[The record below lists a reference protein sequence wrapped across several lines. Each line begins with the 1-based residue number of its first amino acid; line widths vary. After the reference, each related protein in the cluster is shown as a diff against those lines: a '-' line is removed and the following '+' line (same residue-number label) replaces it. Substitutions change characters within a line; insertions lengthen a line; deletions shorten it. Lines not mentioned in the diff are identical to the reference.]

1 MILNCYDVFGNGN
14 NVAEKQQ
21 FIFKRE
27 GNVMVSKK
35 LRKVMHRS
43 LAVATSAV
51 LIATA
56 SIGAGFTVSAEGD
69 YEDAT
74 KTVVSDPKSSNPD
87 KQSSKEVGN
96 ITSDTYGII
105 VENGGSV
112 TAHGDVDSIGT
123 GIINLGGEVTVDGS
137 VNANE
142 GSTENNGISVYGEGT
157 VTVGENVT
165 GAEDGIYVTGGGVVN
180 VGGNV
185 TGLSDDGIQIGH
197 DDDFYEETDN
207 ESNNKSNGT
216 VTVGGNV
223 TGNYALWIENGK
235 VDVSGN
241 VSGNNYG
248 VNVDQSEIKVKK
260 DVTASDTGISA
271 KNKSNVT
278 VGGNV
283 TAQNGVNAY
292 GESNVTIDGDVTSDV
307 ADDASAGATYA
318 YNTGISSSRSN
329 VTVGGNVTS
338 RINGVEARYDSNVT
352 IGGDVTAD
360 VLGITSRDSTISVKG
375 SVKSNGMLGV
385 QSNGSNISIEKDV
398 EGDLAGIMAGSD
410 KKYKNMEREER
421 LFIGTIGSGNLE
433 YEMIPS
439 EIRVG
444 GNVTGG
450 VMGLVSDNSS
460 TINVK
465 GDVTASGT
473 SIDNETIKLMNDGRD
488 FDPDD
493 PISKIIST
501 IPSASIGVIIGLDD
515 DTDRPAR
522 ALAIPADEVVDPEA
536 GANPEEGNQKT
547 EPVKGV
553 VIVEGA
559 AKAEDNG
566 NGAYGVLVAN
576 LKNATAEEIIA
587 ETPDIVVYEFNLGEN
602 GQVVGYQDYSSM
614 FNRDYGP
621 DFEPSYPSVRT
632 LATTSED
639 TLTEAAPIEAAPI
652 EGEPS
657 EDTDELA
664 KEVIDTVKGLINY
677 IIKHDEEVTL
687 DSLNDGEDVRVFGDG
702 LETMRIGE
710 VLNIKFQEGYE
721 LDNEDYLKT
730 IASVEMV
737 SDGVYK
743 ITLNSE
749 LGGINIKALEKAIK
763 EEILDDDPDEP
774 DNKED
779 DSEEKPQE
787 KTNDDPVVVII
798 EESDPDPA
806 PDSEPDPEPDS
817 APAPAVVPLVATTV
831 APAPA
836 PAPAEPAVL
845 GEKREA
851 AVLGARKASTDD
863 TTNSPVR
870 MMIILLAFFGVL
882 VIGGTK
888 FFAKEK

>member
-1 MILNCYDVFGNGN
+1 
-14 NVAEKQQ
+14 
-21 FIFKRE
+21 
-27 GNVMVSKK
+27 MVSKK

-56 SIGAGFTVSAEGD
+56 SIGAGFTVSAEGEP
-69 YEDAT
+69 EDVT
-74 KTVVSDPKSSNPD
+74 VTVVSDPKSD
-87 KQSSKEVGN
+87 DADEQESKV
-96 ITSDTYGII
+96 
-105 VENGGSV
+105 VGSV
-112 TAHGDVDSIGT
+112 TAT
-123 GIINLGGEVTVDGS
+123 GNGIEVRNGGEVT
-137 VNANE
+137 AN
-142 GSTENNGISVYGEGT
+142 GDVHSDYGH
-157 VTVGENVT
+157 
-165 GAEDGIYVTGGGVVN
+165 GVVN
-180 VGGNV
+180 EGGTVYVERNV
-185 TGLSDDGIQIGH
+185 DAGSEGATTEAHGIKSDG
-197 DDDFYEETDN
+197 E
-207 ESNNKSNGT
+207 GT

-223 TGNYALWIENGK
+223 TGKTDGVHVENGGEVKVSGNVTGLNDDGVQIGNYYDIREDLIRTDDDSTVNVNKRSGTVTVGGDVTGKDYGLNIINGK
-235 VDVSGN
+235 VDVTGN
-241 VSGNNYG
+241 VSGD
-248 VNVDQSEIKVKK
+248 VNAEYLSEVNIGGS
-260 DVTASDTGISA
+260 VTADYGISA
-271 KNKSNVT
+271 YDGTNVT

-283 TAQNGVNAY
+283 TAQYGVEAY
-292 GESNVTIDGDVTSDV
+292 GESNVTIDGDVTADV
-307 ADDASAGATYA
+307 ADDASAGATYG
-318 YNTGISSSRSN
+318 NGITSSRSN

-352 IGGDVTAD
+352 VGGDVTAD
-360 VLGITSRDSTISVKG
+360 VFGINSRYSIISVEG
-375 SVKSNGMLGV
+375 SVKSNRMLGV
-385 QSNGSNISIEKDV
+385 ESKGSNISIGKDV
-398 EGDLAGIMAGSD
+398 EGDLAGIMAGSY
-410 KKYKNMEREER
+410 KKYKNMEREDG
-421 LFIGTIGSGNLE
+421 LVIGIIGSENLE

-450 VMGLVSDNSS
+450 VIGLASDNSS

-465 GDVTASGT
+465 GDVTASGK
-473 SIDNETIKLMNDGRD
+473 SIDNETIMLMNDGRE

-614 FNRDYGP
+614 FNRDYDH
-621 DFEPSYPSVRT
+621 DFDPPYPSVRT
-632 LATTSED
+632 LAATSED

-657 EDTDELA
+657 EDADELA
-664 KEVIDTVKGLINY
+664 AEVIDTVKGLINY
-677 IIKHDEEVTL
+677 IIKHDDEVTL

-702 LETMRIGE
+702 LETMRIGD

-730 IASVEMV
+730 IASVEKI

-749 LGGINIKALEKAIK
+749 LGGINIKALKKAIQ
-763 EEILDDDPDEP
+763 EEIIDDPVVDPDEP

-779 DSEEKPQE
+779 DPEEKPQE
-787 KTNDDPVVVII
+787 NNDPVVVII

-806 PDSEPDPEPDS
+806 PDSESDPEPAS
-817 APAPAVVPLVATTV
+817 APAPAVIPLVATTV

-863 TTNSPVR
+863 TTNLPIR
-870 MMIILLAFFGVL
+870 AMIIIIASLGALIVC
-882 VIGGTK
+882 GTK
-888 FFAKEK
+888 YCVKER

>member
-1 MILNCYDVFGNGN
+1 
-14 NVAEKQQ
+14 
-21 FIFKRE
+21 
-27 GNVMVSKK
+27 MVSKK

-43 LAVATSAV
+43 LAVATSAI

-69 YEDAT
+69 YENAT
-74 KTVVSDPKSSNPD
+74 ETVISNNKDDP
-87 KQSSKEVGN
+87 KEVGN
-96 ITSDTYGII
+96 ITSDSVGIF
-105 VENGGSV
+105 VSNGGEV
-112 TAHGDVDSIGT
+112 TAHGDVDAHGT
-123 GIINLGGEVTVDGS
+123 GIANAGGTVTVDGN
-137 VNANE
+137 VNATE
-142 GSTENNGISVYGEGT
+142 GSTQTNGIQVSGEGT

-165 GAEDGIYVTGGGVVN
+165 GAEDGIHVTGGGVVN

-185 TGLSDDGIQIGH
+185 TGLEDDGIQVGH
-197 DDDFYEETDN
+197 DNGFYEETDD

-248 VNVDQSEIKVKK
+248 VNADQSEIEVKK
-260 DVTASDTGISA
+260 DVTASYTGISA
-271 KNKSNVT
+271 ENKSNVT

-283 TAQNGVNAY
+283 TAQCGVEAY
-292 GESNVTIDGDVTSDV
+292 DESNVTIDGDVTADV

-318 YNTGISSSRSN
+318 YSTGIYSSRSN

-338 RINGVEARYDSNVT
+338 KRDGVSARNDSNVT
-352 IGGDVTAD
+352 VGGDVTAD
-360 VLGITSRDSTISVKG
+360 ILGITSRDSTISVKG
-375 SVKSNGMLGV
+375 SVKSNRMLGV
-385 QSNGSNISIEKDV
+385 ESNGSNISIGKDV
-398 EGDLAGIMAGSD
+398 EGDLAGIMAGSY
-410 KKYKNMEREER
+410 KKNKNMEREEG
-421 LFIGTIGSGNLE
+421 LVIGIIGSENLE

-450 VMGLVSDNSS
+450 VMGLVSDYSS

-515 DTDRPAR
+515 DDGGELLESRYLSQANT
-522 ALAIPADEVVDPEA
+522 EA
-536 GANPEEGNQKT
+536 GILENEDPTENNQGS

-553 VIVEGA
+553 VIVEGS

-587 ETPDIVVYEFNLGEN
+587 ETPDIVVYEFNLGEK

-614 FNRDYGP
+614 FNREYGP
-621 DFEPSYPSVRT
+621 DFDPVSSYPSVRT
-632 LATTSED
+632 LAATSED
-639 TLTEAAPIEAAPI
+639 TLTEGAPI

-657 EDTDELA
+657 EDTNELA
-664 KEVIDTVKGLINY
+664 AEVIDTVKGLINY
-677 IIKHDEEVTL
+677 IIKHDDQVTL
-687 DSLNDGEDVRVFGDG
+687 DSLNDGEDVRVFGEG

-730 IASVEMV
+730 IASVEKI

-749 LGGINIKALEKAIK
+749 LGGINIKALKKAIE
-763 EEILDDDPDEP
+763 EEIIDDPVVDPDEP

-779 DSEEKPQE
+779 DPIDQPQE
-787 KTNDDPVVVII
+787 NNDPVVVII

-806 PDSEPDPEPDS
+806 PDSDPDPDPEPAS
-817 APAPAVVPLVATTV
+817 APAPAVVPLVSTTV
-831 APAPA
+831 AEAPAPA
-836 PAPAEPAVL
+836 PVEPAVL

-863 TTNSPVR
+863 TTNSPIR
-870 MMIILLAFFGVL
+870 AIIIIIASLGAL
-882 VIGGTK
+882 VVCG
-888 FFAKEK
+888 AKYSVKER

>member
-1 MILNCYDVFGNGN
+1 
-14 NVAEKQQ
+14 
-21 FIFKRE
+21 
-27 GNVMVSKK
+27 MVSKK
-35 LRKVMHRS
+35 LRKVMHKS

-69 YEDAT
+69 YEDVT
-74 KTVVSDPKSSNPD
+74 ETVVSDPNSSNPD
-87 KQSSKEVGN
+87 EQSSKEVGN
-96 ITSDTYGII
+96 ITSDSYGII

-112 TAHGDVDSIGT
+112 TAHGDVDSKGT
-123 GIINLGGEVTVDGS
+123 GIINGGGTVNVDGS
-137 VNANE
+137 VNATE

-165 GAEDGIYVTGGGVVN
+165 GAEDGIHATGGGVVN

-185 TGLSDDGIQIGH
+185 TGLEDDGIQVGH
-197 DDDFYEETDN
+197 DNEFYEETDD

-241 VSGNNYG
+241 ALGNSYG
-248 VNVDQSEIKVKK
+248 VNAEQSEIEVKK
-260 DVTASDTGISA
+260 DVTANDTGISA
-271 KNKSNVT
+271 NNRSNVT

-283 TAQNGVNAY
+283 TAQTGVEAY
-292 GESNVTIDGDVTSDV
+292 GESNVTIDGDVTADV

-318 YNTGISSSRSN
+318 YNTGISSNRSN

-338 RINGVEARYDSNVT
+338 KLYGVSASNDSNVT
-352 IGGDVTAD
+352 VGGDVTAD
-360 VLGITSRDSTISVKG
+360 VFGISSRDSTISVKG

-385 QSNGSNISIEKDV
+385 ESNGSNISIGKDV

-421 LFIGTIGSGNLE
+421 PVIGIIGSENLE
-433 YEMIPS
+433 YERIPS

-522 ALAIPADEVVDPEA
+522 ALAIPADEDVDPEA
-536 GANPEEGNQKT
+536 GANPEEGNQKA

-553 VIVEGA
+553 IIVEGA
-559 AKAEDNG
+559 AKVEDNG

-587 ETPDIVVYEFNLGEN
+587 ETPNIVVYEFNLGDN

-621 DFEPSYPSVRT
+621 GFEPMPSYPSVRT
-632 LATTSED
+632 LAATSED
-639 TLTEAAPIEAAPI
+639 TLTEAAPI

-664 KEVIDTVKGLINY
+664 AEVIDTVKGLINY
-677 IIKHDEEVTL
+677 IIKHDKEVTL
-687 DSLNDGEDVRVFGDG
+687 DSLNNGEAVREYGDG
-702 LETMRIGE
+702 LKTMRVGE
-710 VLNIKFQEGYE
+710 VLNIRFIDGYVLE
-721 LDNEDYLKT
+721 NEDYLKT

-749 LGGINIKALEKAIK
+749 LGGINIKALKKAIEDK
-763 EEILDDDPDEP
+763 ITEDPVDDPEEP

-779 DSEEKPQE
+779 DPEEKPQE
-787 KTNDDPVVVII
+787 NNDPVVVII

-806 PDSEPDPEPDS
+806 PDSESDPEPAS
-817 APAPAVVPLVATTV
+817 APEPEFVPLVAV
-831 APAPA
+831 APAPV

-863 TTNSPVR
+863 TTNFPVR
-870 MMIILLAFFGVL
+870 AMIIIFASLGAL
-882 VIGGTK
+882 VACGTK
-888 FFAKEK
+888 YSVKER